1 MAISRY
7 KTNKTIKSTDGR
19 TVYKTK
25 RLKNIPKRND
35 DKYVVSQTGDRLDT
49 IAHQYYGESAYW
61 WIIASA
67 NNIHDGKIGLADG
80 TILRIPANHLDI
92 VKNELNNK

>member
-1 MAISRY
+1 MGISRY
-7 KTNKTIKSTDGR
+7 KTNGTKKSPDGR
-19 TVYKTK
+19 TVYKAR
-25 RLKNIPKRND
+25 RLKNIPKSNE

-49 IAHQYYGESAYW
+49 LANEYYGSSSYW
-61 WIIASA
+61 WVIATA
-67 NNIHDGKIGLADG
+67 NNIHDGKLGLPDG

>member
-7 KTNKTIKSTDGR
+7 KTNGTKKSPDGR
-19 TVYKTK
+19 TVYKAR
-25 RLKNIPKRND
+25 RLKNIPKSNE

-49 IAHQYYGESAYW
+49 LANEYYGSSSYW
-61 WIIASA
+61 WIIATA
-67 NNIHDGKIGLADG
+67 NNVHDGKLGLPDG